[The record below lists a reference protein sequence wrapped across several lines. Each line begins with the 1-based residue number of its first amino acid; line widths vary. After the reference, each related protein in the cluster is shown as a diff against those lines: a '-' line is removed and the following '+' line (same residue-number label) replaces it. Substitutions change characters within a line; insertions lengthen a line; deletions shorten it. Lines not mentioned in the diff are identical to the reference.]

1 MLSLTTG
8 GPADAF
14 RRDGFNGDIDGILR
28 PIHRGMLEFVGFD
41 VMAPHVVYGPARMND
56 AQRRAELERFE
67 RRLSTL
73 GDETPIDVGA
83 Y

>member
-1 MLSLTTG
+1 
-8 GPADAF
+8 
-14 RRDGFNGDIDGILR
+14 
-28 PIHRGMLEFVGFD
+28 MLEFVGFD